1 MLYCNIRHTKIGY
14 TKALNNHRVSRVHTL
29 VTPGAG
35 PPRVTVAPVG
45 AGQVHAQA
53 VVVTGV
59 RQHHT
64 LIQV

>member
-1 MLYCNIRHTKIGY
+1 MLYCNFRHTKIGY
-14 TKALNNHRVSRVHTL
+14 TKALNNRRVSRVYTL

-35 PPRVTVAPVG
+35 PSCVTVAPVG

-53 VVVTGV
+53 VVVTRV

-64 LIQV
+64 FI